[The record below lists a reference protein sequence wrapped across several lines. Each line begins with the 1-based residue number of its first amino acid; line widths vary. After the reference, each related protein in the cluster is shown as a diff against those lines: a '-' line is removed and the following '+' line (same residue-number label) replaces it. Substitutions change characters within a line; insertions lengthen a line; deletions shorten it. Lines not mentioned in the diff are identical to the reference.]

1 MPCFRLQ
8 TLVDITETQE
18 YRPSNGQIKYRQQQN
33 YQTVIN
39 IIGLRANVIPRSNTM
54 ETASTT
60 KFGSFYKDKQKT
72 WTFDFDIE
80 LENAVSIDML
90 LNDFDNIPIITG
102 LEETAKI
109 KNDLILTKGQYKNI
123 IFNQIDK

>member
-18 YRPSNGQIKYRQQQN
+18 YRPSNGQVKYRQQQN
-33 YQTVIN
+33 YQTIIN
-39 IIGLRANVIPRSNTM
+39 IIGLRANVIPRTNTM
-54 ETASTT
+54 ETSATT
-60 KFGSFYKDKQKT
+60 KFGNFYKDKEKI

-109 KNDLILTKGQYKNI
+109 KNDLILTNGQYKNI
-123 IFNQIDK
+123 IFTQIDK

>member
-18 YRPSNGQIKYRQQQN
+18 YRPSNGQVKYRQQQN

-39 IIGLRANVIPRSNTM
+39 IIGLRANVIPRSNTL
-54 ETASTT
+54 ETSSTKT
-60 KFGSFYKDKQKT
+60 FGSFYKDKQKI

-80 LENAVSIDML
+80 LEKAVSIDML
-90 LNDFDNIPIITG
+90 LHDFDNIPIITG

-109 KNDLILTKGQYKNI
+109 KNDLILTNGEFKNI
-123 IFNQIDK
+123 IFKQIDK